1 MIIAKSARKGAT
13 TPTDGTAHRRTIE
26 AGNRLLIA
34 LDDERK
40 NRVSISTSLP
50 LKAHLNGTR
59 GGGSD
64 IPSLHPRSGVVVPS
78 ALGYLQRP
86 ESRPVKNPC
95 RFSGSTM
102 RQESRPD
109 SDGHDDRDSHDIV
122 VGRRVRRFSRELN
135 ATTEFRELV
144 VLRLSRGIPE
154 VNTPQESREVLP
166 LGMVSIEVAE
176 ETLWLLP
183 ERAAFWPARGMLFVA
198 DAHIGKAA
206 AFRSAGIAIPAGTT
220 ASDLDCLSRL
230 IEQLGARRIAFL
242 GDLLHSRQGRQ
253 PRTLESFH
261 AWRER
266 HAEIEMLLIR
276 GNHDRRAGDPPAEW
290 GIVCTD
296 PPLVVGAFALCH
308 DPQPVAGHYSLA
320 GHVHPAVCMTGRG
333 RERTRLPCFLLRADY
348 AILPAFGGL
357 TGMFTV
363 TPEIG
368 DRVYVVAGDTVV
380 PAR

>member
-1 MIIAKSARKGAT
+1 MIIAKSAREGAT

-40 NRVSISTSLP
+40 NRVSGLTQTVTTIEARTTLSL
-50 LKAHLNGTR
+50 AGARAASRANSMR
-59 GGGSD
+59 
-64 IPSLHPRSGVVVPS
+64 PRSFGSLSSSARPS
-78 ALGYLQRP
+78 
-86 ESRPVKNPC
+86 
-95 RFSGSTM
+95 
-102 RQESRPD
+102 
-109 SDGHDDRDSHDIV
+109 
-122 VGRRVRRFSRELN
+122 
-135 ATTEFRELV
+135 
-144 VLRLSRGIPE
+144 LSRGIPE